1 MLDIFTRCVYRGVVE
16 VQNQIKRALSERNA
30 IETIHGLLSEKPH
43 ECRSV
48 FADSVCRRF
57 GFYDARGRIQ
67 RSGCI
72 LALRELERSGH
83 FVLPAARGRGAKG
96 ARSARRLDA
105 PVPEPHE
112 VPGQAGEVRGLCLI
126 KVDTLEHMR
135 TWNELMLC
143 EHPQGAGPLVGA
155 QMRYLIGSEHG
166 WLGGLGF
173 GAAAIQLADRDQWI
187 GWDNQTR
194 REQLHRIV
202 GMSRFLIRPSV
213 RCHNLAS
220 CVLGMVLRRI
230 DVDFDEQYGY
240 RPWLIESFVESERFA
255 GTSYQAA
262 NWIAIGQTKGRGRQ
276 DRKHNHAKSVK
287 AIYVYPLQADFR
299 VRLGGVEPI
308 MVSALGLAEGLEGE
322 GWAQQEFGGAK
333 LGDRRL
339 SERLVQSA
347 RTLATMPGQ
356 AFSSVARGDW
366 AAVKGYYRLIDQPD
380 DAQLSVAA
388 IMAPHRE
395 RTVQR
400 MKAHPTVLC
409 IQDGTD
415 LNYTGLAQCDGLG
428 VMGANQTGA
437 RGLGLHLHSTLVVST
452 EGVPIGVLNAQ
463 FTAPMV
469 KSAQDKRPSR
479 EIPIEDKKN
488 FAWIAGL
495 RECVALSKELPHTRQ
510 VCVMDREAD
519 FFELFD
525 EQRKTGKVELLVR
538 AKHDRVMTGESH
550 LFEAVRQS
558 AVQGAFQVVVPRQSE
573 RPKKSKQK
581 ARTATEQ
588 RTADVQLRY
597 LQVELPAPSNQK
609 EKKPILLWVV
619 HLREPSAPED
629 AKPLEWFLL
638 TTCAI
643 HSIDDAQA
651 CLSWY
656 CLRWRIEDWHRVLKT
671 GCRIEDL
678 AHHSAERLERAI
690 AINLVIAWR
699 IMLMTLLGR
708 ACPELP
714 AQILLSEIEV
724 TVLNAFAKQ
733 NRITPP
739 ANLGDA
745 VRLVARLGGYLG
757 RNNDPPPGHQIMWQG
772 YSVLQLLCLGFSLR
786 PPDSS

>member
-1 MLDIFTRCVYRGVVE
+1 ME
-16 VQNQIKRALSERNA
+16 VQSRIKSVLSEKNA
-30 IETIHGLLSEKPH
+30 IEIIRGLLSEDGYAY
-43 ECRSV
+43 RST
-48 FADSVCRRF
+48 FADAVCWRF
-57 GFYDARGRIQ
+57 GFYDARGGVQ

-72 LALRELERSGH
+72 KALRELERARH
-83 FVLPAARGRGAKG
+83 FVLPAASPRGAKG
-96 ARSARRLDA
+96 TRSARRLEA
-105 PVPEPHE
+105 PVEDAQD

-126 KVDTLEHMR
+126 KVDTLAR
-135 TWNELMLC
+135 VRIWNELMLC
-143 EHPQGAGPLVGA
+143 EHPQGSGPLVGA

-187 GWDNQTR
+187 GWDPQTR
-194 REQLHRIV
+194 RERLHRIV
-202 GMSRFLIRPSV
+202 GMSRFLIRAAV

-230 DVDFDEQYGY
+230 DLDFEEQYGY
-240 RPWLIESFVESERFA
+240 RPWLIESFVEIERFA
-255 GTSYQAA
+255 GISYQAA
-262 NWIAIGQTKGRGRQ
+262 NWIEIGQTKGRGRQ
-276 DRKHNHAKSVK
+276 DPEHNNAKIVK

-299 VRLGGVEPI
+299 QRLGGVEP
-308 MVSALGLAEGLEGE
+308 VVARALGLAEGLEGE

-339 SERLVQSA
+339 SDRLVQSA
-347 RTLATMPGQ
+347 RTLATLPGQ
-356 AFSSVARGDW
+356 AFSGVARGDW

-380 DAQLSVAA
+380 DSQVSVEA
-388 IMAPHRE
+388 ILAPHRA

-400 MKAHPTVLC
+400 MKAHQTVLC

-437 RGLGLHLHSTLVVST
+437 RGLGLHLQSTLVVST
-452 EGVPIGVLNAQ
+452 EGVLIGVLNAQ
-463 FTAPMV
+463 FTAPV
-469 KSAQDKRPSR
+469 AKSGEDKRPAH
-479 EIPIEDKKN
+479 EVPIEQKKS

-495 RECVALSKELPHTRQ
+495 RECVALSKELPQTRQ

-525 EQRKTGKVELLVR
+525 ARRKTGKVELLVR
-538 AKHDRVMTGESH
+538 AKHDRVMPGETH

-558 AVQGAFQVVVPRQSE
+558 AVQGALQVVVPQQSA

-609 EKKPILLWVV
+609 EKAPITVWVV
-619 HLREPSAPED
+619 HVLEPSPPED

-638 TTCAI
+638 TTCAVT
-643 HSIDDAQA
+643 SVDDAQA
-651 CLSWY
+651 CLNWY

-678 AHHSAERLERAI
+678 AHQ
-690 AINLVIAWR
+690 
-699 IMLMTLLGR
+699 
-708 ACPELP
+708 P
-714 AQILLSEIEV
+714 
-724 TVLNAFAKQ
+724 
-733 NRITPP
+733 
-739 ANLGDA
+739 
-745 VRLVARLGGYLG
+745 
-757 RNNDPPPGHQIMWQG
+757 
-772 YSVLQLLCLGFSLR
+772 
-786 PPDSS
+786 

>member
-1 MLDIFTRCVYRGVVE
+1 MRRVYRGVVE
-16 VQNQIKRALSERNA
+16 VQNQIKRALSEHNS
-30 IETIHGLLSEKPH
+30 IEIVRVLLSEDAYAY
-43 ECRSV
+43 RST
-48 FADSVCRRF
+48 FADAVCRRF
-57 GFYDARGRIQ
+57 GFYDARGGVQ

-72 LALRELERSGH
+72 KALRELERAGY
-83 FVLPAARGRGAKG
+83 FVLPVASARGAKG
-96 ARSARRLDA
+96 ARNARRLDA
-105 PVPEPHE
+105 PVEEPRDVPE
-112 VPGQAGEVRGLCLI
+112 QAGEVRDLCLI
-126 KVDTLEHMR
+126 KVDTEGQMR
-135 TWNELMLC
+135 IWNELMLC

-155 QMRYLIGSEHG
+155 QMRYLIGSGHG

-173 GAAAIQLADRDQWI
+173 SAAAIQLAARDQWI
-187 GWDNQTR
+187 GWDVKTR
-194 REQLHRIV
+194 REHLHRIV
-202 GMSRFLIRPSV
+202 GMSRFLIRASV

-230 DVDFDEQYGY
+230 DQDFEDQYRY
-240 RPWLIESFVESERFA
+240 RPWLIESFVEIDRFA

-262 NWIAIGQTKGRGRQ
+262 NWIEIGRTKGRGRQ
-276 DRKHNHAKSVK
+276 DREHRNAKSVK
-287 AIYVYPLQADFR
+287 AIYVYPLQTDFR
-299 VRLGGVEPI
+299 QRLGGVEP
-308 MVSALGLAEGLEGE
+308 VVARALGLAEGLDGD
-322 GWAQQEFGGAK
+322 GWAQQEFGDAK

-347 RTLATMPGQ
+347 RTLATLPGQ
-356 AFSSVARGDW
+356 AFSGVARGDW

-380 DAQLSVAA
+380 DSQVSVAA
-388 IMAPHRE
+388 ILAPHRA

-400 MKAHPTVLC
+400 MKAHQTVLC

-463 FTAPMV
+463 FTAPV
-469 KSAQDKRPSR
+469 AKSEQDKRTAP
-479 EIPIEDKKN
+479 EIPIEQKKS

-495 RECVALSKELPHTRQ
+495 RECVALSKEIPQTRQ

-525 EQRKTGKVELLVR
+525 EQRKTAKVELLVR
-538 AKHDRVMTGESH
+538 AKHDRVMSGEAH

-558 AVQGAFQVVVPRQSE
+558 AVQAALQVVVPRQSA

-588 RTADVQLRY
+588 RTTDVQLRY
-597 LQVELPAPSNQK
+597 LQVLLPAPASQK
-609 EKKPILLWVV
+609 EKEPITLSVV
-619 HLREPSAPED
+619 HILEPSAPAD
-629 AKPLEWFLL
+629 TKPLEWFLL

-643 HSIDDAQA
+643 NSIDDAQA
-651 CLSWY
+651 CLRWY

-671 GCRIEDL
+671 GCRIEAL

-714 AQILLSEIEV
+714 AAVLLSEIEV

-733 NRITPP
+733 NRIKQP

-757 RNNDPPPGHQIMWQG
+757 RNNDPPPGHQLMWKG
-772 YSVLQLLCLGFSLR
+772 YAVLQTLCLGFSLR
-786 PPDSS
+786 PPDTS

>member
-1 MLDIFTRCVYRGVVE
+1 VE
-16 VQNQIKRALSERNA
+16 VQNQIKRVLSEQSS
-30 IETIHGLLSEKPH
+30 IEIIRGLLSEDAYGY
-43 ECRSV
+43 RSA
-48 FADSVCRRF
+48 FADAVCQHF
-57 GFYDARGRIQ
+57 GFHDARGRVQ

-72 LALRELERSGH
+72 KALRELERAGH
-83 FVLPAARGRGAKG
+83 FVLPAASPRGAKG
-96 ARSARRLDA
+96 ARSARRLGV
-105 PVPEPHE
+105 PVPDPQE
-112 VPGQAGEVRGLCLI
+112 VPGQADEVRDLCLI
-126 KVDTLEHMR
+126 KVATVQQMR
-135 TWNELMLC
+135 IWNELMLC

-173 GAAAIQLADRDQWI
+173 SAAAIQLADRDQWI
-187 GWDNQTR
+187 GWDAKTR

-202 GMSRFLIRPSV
+202 GMSRFLIRASV

-230 DVDFDEQYGY
+230 DQDFEDQYGY
-240 RPWLIESFVESERFA
+240 RPWLIESFVETDRFA

-262 NWIAIGQTKGRGRQ
+262 NWIEIGRTKGRGRQ
-276 DRKHNHAKSVK
+276 DREHSNAKSVK
-287 AIYVYPLQADFR
+287 AIYVYPLRADFR
-299 VRLGGVEPI
+299 QRLGGVEP
-308 MVSALGLAEGLEGE
+308 VVASALGLAEGLEGD

-356 AFSSVARGDW
+356 AFSGVARGDW

-380 DAQLSVAA
+380 DSQVSVAA
-388 IMAPHRE
+388 ILEPHRA

-400 MKAHPTVLC
+400 MKAHQTVLC

-463 FTAPMV
+463 FTAPV
-469 KSAQDKRPSR
+469 AQSGEDKRPSH
-479 EIPIEDKKN
+479 EIPIEEKKS

-495 RECVALSKELPHTRQ
+495 RECVSLCKELPQTRQ

-525 EQRKTGKVELLVR
+525 EPRKSAKVELLVR
-538 AKHDRVMTGESH
+538 AKHDRVMSGEAK

-558 AVQGAFQVVVPRQSE
+558 AVQSALQVVVPRQSA

-597 LQVELPAPSNQK
+597 LQIALPPPAHQKAKAP
-609 EKKPILLWVV
+609 LTLWVV
-619 HLREPSAPED
+619 HILEPSAPED
-629 AKPLEWFLL
+629 TKPLEWFLL
-638 TTCAI
+638 TTCTI
-643 HSIDDAQA
+643 NSIDDAQA

-714 AQILLSEIEV
+714 AEVLLSEIEV

-733 NRITPP
+733 NSINSP

-745 VRLVARLGGYLG
+745 VRLLARLGGYLG
-757 RNNDPPPGHQIMWQG
+757 RNNDPPPGHQLMWQG
-772 YSVLQLLCLGFSLR
+772 YAVLQILCLGFSLR
-786 PPDSS
+786 PPDTS

>member
-1 MLDIFTRCVYRGVVE
+1 ME
-16 VQNQIKRALSERNA
+16 VQSQIKRALSERNS
-30 IETIHGLLSEKPH
+30 IEFVRGLVSEDAH
-43 ECRSV
+43 AYRSA
-48 FADSVCRRF
+48 FADAVCQRF
-57 GFYDARGRIQ
+57 GFRDARGRLQ

-72 LALRELERSGH
+72 LALRELERAGH
-83 FVLPAARGRGAKG
+83 FVLPAASPRGAKG

-105 PVPEPHE
+105 PVQDPQD
-112 VPGQAGEVRGLCLI
+112 VPGQAGEVRALCLI
-126 KVDTLEHMR
+126 KVNTLELMR
-135 TWNELMLC
+135 IWNELMLR

-187 GWDNQTR
+187 GWDALTR
-194 REQLHRIV
+194 REHLHRVV
-202 GMSRFLIRPSV
+202 GMSRFLIRTSV

-230 DVDFDEQYGY
+230 DLDFEEQYGY
-240 RPWLIESFVESERFA
+240 RPWLIESFVEIERFA
-255 GTSYQAA
+255 GTSYLAA
-262 NWIAIGQTKGRGRQ
+262 NWIEIGKTKGRGRQ
-276 DRKHNHAKSVK
+276 DREHNNAKSVK

-299 VRLGGVEPI
+299 QRLGGVEP
-308 MVSALGLAEGLEGE
+308 VVASALGLAEGLEGE

-347 RTLATMPGQ
+347 RTLATLPGQ
-356 AFSSVARGDW
+356 AFSGVARGDW

-380 DAQLSVAA
+380 DSQVSVPA
-388 IMAPHRE
+388 ILEPHRA

-400 MKAHPTVLC
+400 MKAHQTVLC

-463 FTAPMV
+463 FTAPV
-469 KSAQDKRPSR
+469 AKSGEDKRPSH
-479 EIPIEDKKN
+479 EIPIKDKKS

-495 RECVALSKELPHTRQ
+495 RECVSLSKELPQTRQ

-525 EQRKTGKVELLVR
+525 EQRKSAKVELLVR
-538 AKHDRVMTGESH
+538 AKHDRVMPGQTH

-558 AVQGAFQVVVPRQSE
+558 AVQGALQIVVPRQSA

-597 LQVELPAPSNQK
+597 LQVMLPAPANQK
-609 EKKPILLWVV
+609 EKAPITVWVV
-619 HLREPSAPED
+619 HVLEPSAPEG

-643 HSIDDAQA
+643 GSIDDAQA

-671 GCRIEDL
+671 GCRIESL

-714 AQILLSEIEV
+714 AEVLLSEIEV

-733 NRITPP
+733 NRIKQP

-772 YSVLQLLCLGFSLR
+772 YAVLQMLCLGFSLR
-786 PPDSS
+786 PPDTS